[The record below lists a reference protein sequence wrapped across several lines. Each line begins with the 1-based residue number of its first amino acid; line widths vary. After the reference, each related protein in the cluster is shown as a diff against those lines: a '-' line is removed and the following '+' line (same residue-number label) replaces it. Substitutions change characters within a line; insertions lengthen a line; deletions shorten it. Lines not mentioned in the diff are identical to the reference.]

1 MVARRYSFQRRMI
14 HTIATPYLLFLG
26 DSPLGAFAKTATGVA
41 HWCPEAC
48 VAVWRTGGEESIG
61 DLPRMDPEQAV
72 QAGARTLLV
81 GVAPVGGGLPPHWVA
96 DLERAVTAGLDLA
109 NGLHTRL
116 GEIDTLA
123 DAAARHGRRIHDLRY
138 PGGQSFRVG
147 SGQPRTGHRLLT
159 VGTDC
164 AVGKMFTA
172 LSIERELQSRGRSAT
187 FRATG
192 QTGILIAGCGV
203 AVDAVVSDFV
213 SGAVE
218 ELAPAN
224 LAEHWDLI
232 EGQGSLFH
240 PGYAG
245 VSLGLLHGAQAEAL
259 VLCHESG
266 RKHPVDA
273 PAIVLPALR
282 DCIEQYETAARL
294 TRQNARVVGIAL
306 NTSALTEE
314 SALAEIGSTARDT
327 GLPTCDPVRT
337 GVSSIVD
344 TLESL

>member
-1 MVARRYSFQRRMI
+1 MASLGEKVPRMVAARYSFQHRMI

-26 DSPLGAFAKTATGVA
+26 DTPLGAFAKTATGVA
-41 HWCPEAC
+41 HWRPEAC
-48 VAVWRTGGEESIG
+48 VGVWRTGGEESIG
-61 DLPRMDPEQAV
+61 DLPLVGPVEAV
-72 QAGARTLLV
+72 QAGARTLVV
-81 GVAPVGGGLPPHWVA
+81 GSAPVGGDLPAHWVA
-96 DLERAVTAGLDLA
+96 DLEMAVAAGLDLA

-116 GEIDTLA
+116 GEIDALA
-123 DAAARHGRRIHDLRY
+123 KAAAQHDCRIHDVRY

-172 LSIERELQSRGRSAT
+172 LSIERELQSRGRRAT

-203 AVDAVVSDFV
+203 AVDAVVADFV

-224 LAEHWDLI
+224 VAEHWDLI

-259 VLCHESG
+259 VLCHEPG
-266 RKHPVDA
+266 RANPIDA
-273 PAIVLPALR
+273 PAVMLPA
-282 DCIEQYETAARL
+282 
-294 TRQNARVVGIAL
+294 
-306 NTSALTEE
+306 
-314 SALAEIGSTARDT
+314 
-327 GLPTCDPVRT
+327 
-337 GVSSIVD
+337 
-344 TLESL
+344 